1 MSYEIAD
8 LKGRMSKTIEA
19 LTNEYTGLRTGRA
32 HPSLLDPIQVDAY
45 GALMPLNQCASV
57 AVGDARMLL
66 VNVWDAS
73 LADAVEKAIRES
85 DLGLN
90 PQAEGQSIRV
100 PIPELN
106 AERRAEMAKQAGK
119 LAENARIAVRN
130 VRRDGMD
137 AVKSA
142 QKDSDVSEDEARRI
156 SDDIQKLTD
165 EFIKTIDD
173 TLAKKEQD
181 ITSV

>member
-1 MSYEIAD
+1 MSYEISD
-8 LKGRMSKTIEA
+8 LKARMTKTLEA
-19 LTNEYTGLRTGRA
+19 LATEYTGLRTGRA
-32 HPSLLDPIQVDAY
+32 HPSLLEPVQVDAY
-45 GALMPLNQCASV
+45 GAVMPLNQCASV

-73 LADAVEKAIRES
+73 LASAVEKAIRES

-106 AERRAEMAKQAGK
+106 AERRVEMVKMAGK
-119 LAENARIAVRN
+119 MAENARVSVRN

-137 AVKSA
+137 GVKAA
-142 QKDSDVSEDEARRI
+142 QKEGDMSEDDARKY

-165 EFIKTIDD
+165 SFIKQIDD
-173 TLAKKEQD
+173 TLAKKESD

>member
-1 MSYEIAD
+1 MSYEISE
-8 LKGRMSKTIEA
+8 LKARMMKTMDA
-19 LTNEYTGLRTGRA
+19 LSNEYTGLRTGRA
-32 HPSLLDPIQVDAY
+32 HPSLLEPVQVDAY

-73 LADAVEKAIRES
+73 LAPAVEKAIRES

-90 PQAEGQSIRV
+90 PQSEGQSIRV

-106 AERRAEMAKQAGK
+106 AERRVEMAKMAGK
-119 LAENARIAVRN
+119 MAENARVSVRN

-137 AVKSA
+137 SVKTA
-142 QKDSDVSEDEARRI
+142 QKDGDISEDDARRY
-156 SDDIQKLTD
+156 SDEIQKLTD
-165 EFIKTIDD
+165 DFIKQVDD
-173 TLAKKEQD
+173 ALAKKESD

>member
-1 MSYEIAD
+1 MSYEISD
-8 LKGRMSKTIEA
+8 LKARMTKTLEA
-19 LTNEYTGLRTGRA
+19 LATEYTGLRTGRA
-32 HPSLLDPIQVDAY
+32 HPSLLEPVQVDAY
-45 GALMPLNQCASV
+45 GAVMPLNQCASV

-73 LADAVEKAIRES
+73 LASAVEKAIRES

-106 AERRAEMAKQAGK
+106 AERRVEMVKMAGK
-119 LAENARIAVRN
+119 MAENARVSVRN

-137 AVKSA
+137 GVKAA
-142 QKDSDVSEDEARRI
+142 QKEGDISEDDARKY

-165 EFIKTIDD
+165 SFIKQIDD
-173 TLAKKEQD
+173 TLVKKESD